1 VVELYVG
8 QILEHLIAMIFISR
22 LIMKFGD

>member
-1 VVELYVG
+1 MNG
-8 QILEHLIAMIFISR
+8 KFASALEHLIGMIFISR